1 MDDMSVMFDIERQR
15 RDRVQQ
21 RRGARAGGGEGE
33 EKEEEEGV
41 ILYYAPEDVFW
52 CPLCGFEVEDDEA
65 HTCEDEDDGEE
76 EDGEQEEA
84 DQEEVGAGVEED
96 EHKPQRQQQQQ
107 EQQEEQDRHD
117 DFPAYQPTQ
126 LLSDMQTA
134 ALGMARSAQNPQPST
149 EGCYQQQQPQQSPAT
164 AQHNQH
170 GVLSPADRQATE
182 EAATKFAEDPSCTI
196 SLPPLWEQAQLDYFI
211 ASMADLEEE
220 EEEEEEEQQQQ
231 QQHTPMVAPTQ
242 PFASPL
248 SSPRL

>member
-1 MDDMSVMFDIERQR
+1 MDDMSVMFDVERQR

-33 EKEEEEGV
+33 EEEEEEGV

-84 DQEEVGAGVEED
+84 DQEEVGAGMEED
-96 EHKPQRQQQQQ
+96 EHKPQRQQQEQ

-149 EGCYQQQQPQQSPAT
+149 EGCYQQQQLQQSFAT

-182 EAATKFAEDPSCTI
+182 EAATKFAEELSCTI

-211 ASMADLEEE
+211 ASMAD
-220 EEEEEEEQQQQ
+220 
-231 QQHTPMVAPTQ
+231 P
-242 PFASPL
+242 
-248 SSPRL
+248 